1 MASSVG
7 TLKKR
12 AATNLQVNGSPK
24 VRRNTKGGGKS
35 ECSKRGSKSSG
46 IDMNYQ
52 QVTAV
57 GRNSPLDIV
66 HPSYMHLHPPA
77 NEEEIDEDEEEQTFA
92 HFVEYGKRNPNATG
106 TGRWKLAKKRNKILI
121 LVVEPGGGEQSMFTT
136 SELKQYIEAFFQL
149 DADCAELGMGTI
161 DIGNKRI
168 NLNSPSRSSH
178 MSSHPLRLLDLNSK
192 AKKSK
197 KSKPA
202 YALDVFSLF
211 DALVQLVVE
220 PYISCL
226 ALINYKLA
234 EEWDSSITEVL
245 GRACGDRICC
255 VSLPCHDSKREIFW
269 TSTHEL
275 LHTIGFDHCTSFHC
289 IMNAFNSLEKAT
301 LFLSPPNLRKLKNFH
316 NIPDFDNGAFLI
328 KHYKELLYVVRDF
341 DALSTENREFERD
354 CIWLESKINALKQI
368 FPE

>member
-1 MASSVG
+1 
-7 TLKKR
+7 
-12 AATNLQVNGSPK
+12 
-24 VRRNTKGGGKS
+24 
-35 ECSKRGSKSSG
+35 
-46 IDMNYQ
+46 MNYQ

-168 NLNSPSRSSH
+168 NLKSPSRSSH

-197 KSKPA
+197 KSKPT

-211 DALVQLVVE
+211 DALVELVVE

-234 EEWDSSITEVL
+234 EEWDNSVTEVL

-255 VSLPCHDSKREIFW
+255 VSLPCHDSKREIFA

-275 LHTIGFDHCTSFHC
+275 LHTIGFDHCTSFRC
-289 IMNAFNSLEKAT
+289 IMNAFTSLEKAT
-301 LFLSPPNLRKLKNFH
+301 LFLSPPNLRKLKFFH
-316 NIPDFDNGAFLI
+316 SIADCDNGAFLI
-328 KHYKELLYVVRDF
+328 KHYKELLHVLRDF
-341 DALSTENREFERD
+341 DALSTEDREFERD

>member
-1 MASSVG
+1 
-7 TLKKR
+7 
-12 AATNLQVNGSPK
+12 
-24 VRRNTKGGGKS
+24 
-35 ECSKRGSKSSG
+35 
-46 IDMNYQ
+46 
-52 QVTAV
+52 
-57 GRNSPLDIV
+57 
-66 HPSYMHLHPPA
+66 
-77 NEEEIDEDEEEQTFA
+77 
-92 HFVEYGKRNPNATG
+92 
-106 TGRWKLAKKRNKILI
+106 
-121 LVVEPGGGEQSMFTT
+121 MFTT

-269 TSTHEL
+269 TSTYEL